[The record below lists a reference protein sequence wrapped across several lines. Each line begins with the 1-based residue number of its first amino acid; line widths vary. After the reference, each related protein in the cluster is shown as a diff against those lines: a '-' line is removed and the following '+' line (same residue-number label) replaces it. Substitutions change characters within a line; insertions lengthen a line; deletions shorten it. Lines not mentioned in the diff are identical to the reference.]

1 MKAVAIGGLL
11 AVALA
16 GSESAKAI
24 DITLQNDGLSS
35 GTGWYGPHENN
46 ETEPGTQQGQRWDLE
61 NIFLN
66 GTSLTIRGGFDYA
79 NGVTVGSRTIHRGD
93 ILIDINGDAVH
104 PWSSSAG
111 ANNLNSTF
119 HYDYAIHFNVTDTS
133 NLKYQIVRLN
143 DGSTFDVV
151 TDIPGSNPWRISDNS
166 LNDGASGLGT
176 AGLTSYTDG
185 EGMHW
190 DLTVDLGVNGYTSL
204 LNDMGSSQ
212 SGSFVHYSIECG
224 NDTIIGRVPDGGTTL
239 ILLGLSF
246 GLVAVAGRRMKTSPV
261 C

>member
-1 MKAVAIGGLL
+1 MKKAVAIGGLL
-11 AVALA
+11 AALA
-16 GSESAKAI
+16 GTQPVLAI
-24 DITLQNDGLSS
+24 DITLQNDGLTS

-66 GTSLTIRGGFDYA
+66 GNMLTIRGGFDYA
-79 NGVTVGSRTIHRGD
+79 NGVTVDSRTIRRGD

-104 PWSSSAG
+104 PWTSSAG
-111 ANNLNSTF
+111 AKNLNSTF
-119 HYDYAIHFNVTDTS
+119 NYDYAIHFNLTDTS

-151 TDIPGSNPWRISDNS
+151 TDIPGSNPWRMSDNS
-166 LNDGASGLGT
+166 LNDGGSSMGT

-185 EGMHW
+185 EGKHW
-190 DLTVDLGVNGYTSL
+190 DLTVDLGLNGYTSL
-204 LNDMGSSQ
+204 LSDMASSQ
-212 SGSFVHYSIECG
+212 SGTFVHYSMECG
-224 NDTIIGRVPDGGTTL
+224 NDVIIGRVPDGGTTL

-246 GLVAVAGRRMKTSPV
+246 GLVAVAGRRMKSSPA